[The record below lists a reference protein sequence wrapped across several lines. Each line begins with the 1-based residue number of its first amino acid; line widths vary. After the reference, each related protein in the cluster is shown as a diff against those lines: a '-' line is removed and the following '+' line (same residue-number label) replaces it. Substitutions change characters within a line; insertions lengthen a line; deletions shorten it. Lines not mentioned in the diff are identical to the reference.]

1 MFPTL
6 RWRGPKQSGLRVLTQ
21 SAVCAVMLLAAVR
34 SIAATEVDAFVGR
47 PVVDVTLVSDGR
59 ELRDPSVLELVE
71 TEIGSA
77 LSMRHVRESLTHLF
91 SLGTFEDVRVDASL
105 LGGGVSLRYEL
116 VPLGVVESVE
126 FDGETGVSPG
136 ELRREISGRHGA
148 TFDVDDVEMVG
159 DTLRRFYRARGF
171 FGARVR
177 TELEGSGAGRT
188 LRVRVASGGRARV
201 GQVFVTGVPSALYDV
216 TLNRLRIATG
226 QPYDGADV
234 ERRLDEYEAQLR
246 DGRYYEAELSHNVD
260 VAPGGRTVDL
270 RLDIR
275 RGRRITI
282 VFDGDKLPETDRS
295 ALVPIEREGS
305 VDEDLLEDAGRRI
318 EDYLNGLGYRDAAV
332 SHRREME
339 GDDLSIIFSVD
350 RGPLYEVGEVVLTG
364 NVAVPVGTLSEV
376 IDLSAGRPLVMREF
390 DDAVASVASYYLR
403 RGFATVRVEPLLSEL
418 TTSAASENGSIYV
431 RCEIVIEEG
440 SLTRVRSVAVDGV
453 SERAPADVEG
463 AVTSMVGE
471 PYFASQVVDDR
482 DAIRRRYLD
491 DGFERVVVTADPRFD
506 ENLETVDLVYLVSEG
521 PQISIEHVL
530 IVGNSAID
538 STTIRREVTLQ
549 EGEPLSLPEVAE
561 TRQRLNA
568 MGLFRRIDIRE
579 FSHGGRALRDVV
591 VIVDEAPATSIGYG
605 GGLEVSV
612 RLRRQTDIEGS
623 QAVEQLEF
631 APRGF
636 FQVGRQNLWG
646 KNRSIDLFTRISL
659 RRKNDTQAPFNLP
672 VENVGNSLGF
682 NEYRILGTFQEPRVF
697 GSGWDGYITGFVE
710 QAIRPGFDLVRR
722 GANAQLTRRLG
733 STVTVSVDYGWGN
746 NNTSNKELNPEDEPL
761 VDRLFPEVR
770 LSSFSSSIVR
780 DTRDDPTDPRHG
792 ELLGADAK
800 VAARAIGS
808 EVGFVKAFMQAF
820 LYREVPGL
828 PRFVA
833 AVGARIGLARAFTR
847 SVEVFPRLPPDLELG
862 DVVPMPIEIRVSDLP
877 LSERFFAGGDT
888 TVRGFALDR
897 LGDAATIDQDGFP
910 QGGRATLIINGE
922 LRAHVTSTIDVVG
935 FLDGGN
941 VYDRVSNLSLTR
953 IRGGAGFGVRY
964 RSPIGPI
971 RVDLGFKLN
980 RQTFE
985 NGELERPTAL
995 HISIGQA
1002 F

>member
-1 MFPTL
+1 MFPTS
-6 RWRGPKQSGLRVLTQ
+6 RWRAPKKSGPRVLVEST
-21 SAVCAVMLLAAVR
+21 VCAVILLMAVR
-34 SIAATEVDAFVGR
+34 SIAAGEVDAYIGR

-59 ELRDPSVLELVE
+59 ELRDPSALELVE
-71 TEIGSA
+71 TEVGSA

-116 VPLGVVESVE
+116 VPLGVVERVD
-126 FDGETGVSPG
+126 FDGETGVSHE
-136 ELRREISGRHGA
+136 ELRREITGRHGA
-148 TFDVDDVEMVG
+148 TFAVDEAEVVG
-159 DTLRRFYRARGF
+159 DTLRRYYRARGF
-171 FGARVR
+171 FGAQVR
-177 TELEGSGAGRT
+177 TELEGRGADRT
-188 LRVRVASGGRARV
+188 LRVQVVSGSRARV
-201 GQVFVTGVPSALYDV
+201 GQIFVTGVPSVLYDI
-216 TLNRLRIATG
+216 TLNRLGVATG
-226 QPYDGADV
+226 QPYDGADM

-246 DGRYYEAELSHNVD
+246 DGRYYEAELSHTVD
-260 VAPGGRTVDL
+260 IAAGGSSVDL

-282 VFDGDKLPETDRS
+282 VFEGDELPETDRS

-332 SHRREME
+332 GHRREIE

-350 RGPLYEVGEVVLTG
+350 QGALYEVGEVVFTG
-364 NVAVPVGTLSEV
+364 NVAVPVGTLSGL
-376 IDLSAGRPLVMREF
+376 IDLPAGRPLVVREL
-390 DDAVASVASYYLR
+390 DDAVASVASHYLR
-403 RGFATVRVEPLLSEL
+403 QGFATVRVEPSFSEL
-418 TTSAASENGSIYV
+418 TTGVVSENGSISV
-431 RCEIVIEEG
+431 RCEIAIEEG
-440 SLTRVRSVAVDGV
+440 TLTRVRSVVVDGA
-453 SERAPADVEG
+453 SDRAPADVEG
-463 AVTSMVGE
+463 VVSSTVGE
-471 PYFASQVVDDR
+471 PYFASQVVADR

-506 ENLETVDLVYLVSEG
+506 EDLETVDLVYLVSEG
-521 PQISIEHVL
+521 PQIRVEHVL

-538 STTIRREVTLQ
+538 SATVRREVTLQ
-549 EGEPLSLPEVAE
+549 EGEPLSLPAVTE

-568 MGLFRRIDIRE
+568 LGLFRRIDIRE

-591 VIVDEAPATSIGYG
+591 VMVDEAPATRVGYG
-605 GGLEVSV
+605 GGLEVSL
-612 RLRRQTDIEGS
+612 RLRRQTGIEGS

-636 FQVGRQNLWG
+636 FQIGRQNLWG
-646 KNRSIDLFTRISL
+646 KNRSIDLFARISL
-659 RRKNDTQAPFNLP
+659 RRKNDPPASLFP
-672 VENVGNSLGF
+672 EEDVGNSLGF
-682 NEYRILGTFQEPRVF
+682 NEYRILGTFQDPRVF
-697 GSGWDGYITGFVE
+697 GSEWDGYITGYFE
-710 QAIRPGFDLVRR
+710 QAIRPGFDLISR
-722 GANAQLTRRLG
+722 GANARLTRSLG
-733 STVTVSVDYGWGN
+733 STVTASVDYGWEN
-746 NNTSNKELNPEDEPL
+746 NDTTKTEINPEDIPL

-780 DTRDDPTDPRHG
+780 DTRDDPADPRHG
-792 ELLGADAK
+792 ELLGVDAQI
-800 VAARAIGS
+800 AARFIGS
-808 EVGFVKAFMQAF
+808 EVGFVKTFMQAF
-820 LYREVPGL
+820 LYREVPGV

-833 AVGARIGLARAFTR
+833 AVGARIGLARAFTQF
-847 SVEVFPRLPPDLELG
+847 VEVFPRLPPDLDPAG
-862 DVVPMPIEIRVSDLP
+862 TVPTSIEIPVSDLP

-897 LGDAATIDQDGFP
+897 LGDEPTIDQDGFP
-910 QGGRATLIINGE
+910 LGGNATLILNGE
-922 LRAHVTSTIDVVG
+922 LRARVTSTIDVVG
-935 FLDGGN
+935 FLDAGN
-941 VYDRVSNLSLTR
+941 VYDLASNLSLTR

-971 RVDLGFKLN
+971 RVDLGFKLD

-985 NGELERPTAL
+985 NGDVERPTAL